1 MNRVETAIREGRC
14 VLAIGAH
21 ALNNPD
27 VLGELRRRSVPA
39 VHLGG
44 SAVNPVASL
53 SADNLTA
60 VLNQAGGILV
70 LVEPEAAADGKA
82 LSELGEYIKAASNK
96 PKIFVAARA
105 FNPFMMPMN
114 MRLLKMEGLKFR
126 AKDFIAALPVVED
139 APAAPAPEPK
149 KKKNELSFKA
159 PRAHFVGRETEV
171 SSLREMLGSPGGPI
185 AVTGPMGIGKRWLVE
200 YALTES
206 EATRWP
212 DLTFGPGVGADTL
225 LARIAS
231 HAKAAGDDR
240 LHKAILAPDVP
251 APAEIAALAAET
263 LCGEGLAGAVWVIHG
278 LDGLLDRRR
287 SHFHGAGRLEMVLTA
302 ILSSQPTVSIIL
314 TTARVPEL
322 YNDGALAD
330 MRVIELGGLQ
340 GNLLHE
346 VFEAH
351 HAPEFPREHFGP
363 ISERTLGHPLAVR
376 FLAITATEDG
386 DIEELLEQKRFLKLE
401 GLDRREAISAH
412 IKRRIEKLDD
422 QARRQ
427 LATCALFVDPATT
440 DDLRVL
446 GLDRKARL
454 WLVSQGLLEQ
464 TPVDGARRYYVHPM
478 VAKHLDYREVY
489 DFDSMQNV
497 GRHIHN
503 LHKDFDKAGDVPAAI
518 ATAFE
523 GNRLLVESRRERSV
537 IQMAYPDFD
546 ALIHNTRSMMGR
558 KKARLDIA
566 RSRVNSLL
574 KASNRHSD
582 LLLMNA
588 ELRAVEKASFELIVG
603 AYNEAQRQ
611 GPTPDV
617 YISEAALHTRTRARG
632 KAARAMEKGVAT
644 FNQNGRL
651 YRHLAVIYMD
661 QNKLDEAIVLLKSA
675 MTLEPM
681 MPDTYGLLGEAY
693 TLKGMA
699 SWDDALTA
707 LNEALGL
714 DPENPRNL
722 VRKAILLRDQ
732 ALSAEEGVAEGLAA
746 ATEAVTAALEVD
758 KGHPFAQEL
767 AAALILDQGGDVDQ
781 ADWYIQQSGKRR
793 ETSFGLVQRA
803 RVMVRKQSFD
813 EVERLINKALKRE
826 PSNHAAFAAQAEMWE
841 AQGQIFHA
849 FEAMKSAKER
859 TPKES
864 AARVAYDRR
873 MTKLGALI
881 ESGAAAEMM
890 KAAGL
895 NPEEEQ
901 AAAQQQSGERR
912 DPGTTTIRRPKKAAE
927 GAEAAPAA
935 EPEEVAAADVAD
947 VDAAAEPEEATT
959 AAEPEEATTA
969 AEPEEAT
976 TAAEPEEATTA
987 AEPEEAT
994 TAAEPEEVA
1003 AADVAD
1009 VDAEETPVTIA
1020 AEE

>member
-14 VLAIGAH
+14 VLAIGEQ
-21 ALNNPD
+21 ALSNPD

-44 SAVNPVASL
+44 TAVNPVASL
-53 SADNLTA
+53 GPDNLTA

-70 LVEPEAAADGKA
+70 LVEPEAASDGKA
-82 LSELGEYIKAASNK
+82 LSELGEYIKAAPNK

-126 AKDFIAALPVVED
+126 AKDFLAALPVVED
-139 APAAPAPEPK
+139 APAAPAAEPK
-149 KKKNELSFKA
+149 KKKNELPFKA
-159 PRAHFVGRETEV
+159 PRAQFVGREEEV
-171 SSLREMLGSPGGPI
+171 TALREMVGTAGGPI
-185 AVTGPMGIGKRWLVE
+185 VITGPMGIGKRWLVE
-200 YALTES
+200 HALTES

-212 DLTFGPGVGADTL
+212 DLTFGPGVGPDTL

-231 HAKAAGDDR
+231 HTKAAGDDR
-240 LHKAILAPDVP
+240 LHKALLSEEVP
-251 APAEIAALAAET
+251 TPTEIATLAAET
-263 LCGEGLAGAVWVIHG
+263 LTAEGLAGAVWVIHG

-287 SHFHGAGRLEMVLTA
+287 GHFHGAGRLEMVLSS
-302 ILSSQPTVSIIL
+302 ILQSQPTVSIIL
-314 TTARVPEL
+314 TSTRVPEM
-322 YNDGALAD
+322 YNEGALAHL
-330 MRVIELGGLQ
+330 RHIALGGLQ
-340 GNLLHE
+340 GNVLHE
-346 VFEAH
+346 LFEAH

-363 ISERTLGHPLAVR
+363 ISERTLGHPLAAR
-376 FLAITATEDG
+376 FLAITAAEDG

-401 GLDRREAISAH
+401 ELDRRDAISAH
-412 IKRRIEKLDD
+412 IKRRIQKLDD
-422 QARRQ
+422 QARRN
-427 LATCALFVDPATT
+427 LAACALFVDPATT

-446 GLDRKARL
+446 GLDRKSRL

-489 DFDSMQNV
+489 DFDAMQNL

-503 LHKDFDKAGDVPAAI
+503 LHKEFDKAGNVPAAI

-537 IQMAYPDFD
+537 IPMAYSDLD
-546 ALIHNTRSMMGR
+546 AMIYNTRSMMGR

-566 RSRVNSLL
+566 RSRVNSLM
-574 KASNRHSD
+574 KGSNRHSE
-582 LLLMNA
+582 LLLLNA
-588 ELRAVEKASFELIVG
+588 ELRVHEKSTFEVIVG
-603 AYNEAQRQ
+603 AYNELQRQ
-611 GPTPDV
+611 CPTPDA
-617 YISEAALHTRTRARG
+617 YISEAALHTRARARG
-632 KAARAMEKGVAT
+632 RAARAMEKAVAT

-651 YRHLAVIYMD
+651 YRQLAVIYMD
-661 QNKLDEAIVLLKSA
+661 QNKLDESIVLLKSA

-693 TLKGMA
+693 TLKGIA

-722 VRKAILLRDQ
+722 VRKAMLLRDQ
-732 ALSAEEGVAEGLAA
+732 ALTAEDGGAEGLAA

-767 AAALILDQGGDVDQ
+767 AAALILDQGGDIEQ

-803 RVMVRKQSFD
+803 RVMVRKQNFD
-813 EVERLINKALKRE
+813 EVERLINKALKKE

-864 AARVAYDRR
+864 AARVAYDRQ

-895 NPEEEQ
+895 NPEEQQ
-901 AAAQQQSGERR
+901 AAAQQHGGERR
-912 DPGTTTIRRPKKAAE
+912 DPGTTTIRRPKKSAE
-927 GAEAAPAA
+927 GEEGEEVQAATETEDVQEEAAP
-935 EPEEVAAADVAD
+935 V
-947 VDAAAEPEEATT
+947 EEA
-959 AAEPEEATTA
+959 ASEAQPSPEIALAE
-969 AEPEEAT
+969 
-976 TAAEPEEATTA
+976 
-987 AEPEEAT
+987 
-994 TAAEPEEVA
+994 
-1003 AADVAD
+1003 
-1009 VDAEETPVTIA
+1009 VDAEEAPVTEGT
-1020 AEE
+1020 EE